1 MPRHQDRDFR
11 RRPFVQRLAE
21 QAPPGRRDHDGPGW
35 GVSAPA
41 VGTREQRLARL
52 PSRQR
57 FSLAAN
63 ALVVLADVRRFEGED
78 DTFLQLLDGEEISR
92 YHRFRFV
99 DDRRLFLVA
108 HGLLRSLLGHLTG
121 RHPASL
127 SFQAGP
133 FGKPSLCA
141 LGEGPAVHFN
151 LSHSFPRL
159 LLAFHRTHHV
169 GVDLERIRPLA
180 DPDALAGCHF
190 HPAELAKL
198 EDAAPAERAGLFY
211 RFWTCKEA
219 VLKAAGTGLSS
230 PLRAL
235 DTSGCDGREAA
246 AIRTAG
252 GRSFWVKSLPVG
264 QGFHSAIA
272 APAPLPNVDIH
283 RLV

>member
-1 MPRHQDRDFR
+1 
-11 RRPFVQRLAE
+11 
-21 QAPPGRRDHDGPGW
+21 
-35 GVSAPA
+35 VSAPSLR
-41 VGTREQRLARL
+41 TREQLVARL

-57 FSLAAN
+57 FSLAPN

-78 DTFLQLLDGEEISR
+78 DTFLQLLDSEEKSR
-92 YHRFRFV
+92 YQRLRFV
-99 DDRRLFLVA
+99 DDRQLFLVA

-127 SFQAGP
+127 SFEAGP

-141 LGEGPAVHFN
+141 LEEGSAVHFS
-151 LSHSFPRL
+151 LSHSSPRL
-159 LLAFHRTHHV
+159 LLAFHRAHQV
-169 GVDLERIRPLA
+169 GVDLERIKPLA
-180 DPDALAGCHF
+180 DPDALARCHF

-198 EDAAPAERAGLFY
+198 EDAAPAKRVGLFY
-211 RFWTCKEA
+211 RIWTCKEA

-230 PLRAL
+230 PLREL

-246 AIRTAG
+246 VIRTAD

-272 APAPLPNVDIH
+272 ASASLPNVDIH
-283 RLV
+283 RVV